1 MIIAI
6 KYLLCTLYRIKV
18 LDIRDIRHHIALTI
32 FRIGACTFYSFK
44 ITIRNLK
51 FLTFESQ
58 LLDNVV
64 GGSGREQWWSR
75 QAYFN
80 LLRGRSTRSQTYL
93 HKFLQIVW
101 LRVEI
106 SSL

>member
-6 KYLLCTLYRIKV
+6 KYLLCTVYRIKV
-18 LDIRDIRHHIALTI
+18 LDIRDIRHHIALKI
-32 FRIGACTFYSFK
+32 FRIGASTFYSFK

-64 GGSGREQWWSR
+64 GGSGVGK
-75 QAYFN
+75 YI
-80 LLRGRSTRSQTYL
+80 STCPVVGAPGVKL
-93 HKFLQIVW
+93 IFI
-101 LRVEI
+101 I
-106 SSL
+106 SANSLAKSGNF